1 MKEWLTVQEAAVL
14 VGRHQSRIYDWINQ
28 GHLQSR
34 VSLRGITE
42 VKTTHVQ
49 RIESVV
55 KRGRPRGVPN
65 R

>member
-14 VGRHQSRIYDWINQ
+14 VGRHQSRIYDWINR
-28 GHLQSR
+28 GRTHSR
-34 VSLRGITE
+34 TSARGVTELRS
-42 VKTTHVQ
+42 VDVQ

-55 KRGRPRGVPN
+55 KRGRPRRVPN

>member
-14 VGRHQSRIYDWINQ
+14 VGRHQSRIYGWINQ

-34 VSLRGITE
+34 VSLRGITKE
-42 VKTTHVQ
+42 KTAHVQ

-55 KRGRPRGVPN
+55 KRAGPRGVLN